1 MIELQK
7 TPFPNGQKWGFFVSY
22 FVSYSFPNPFP
33 LSARRKRFRFLFR
46 FLKPQETATRF
57 LLMQKCI
64 RKRALFGGCFQT
76 EPSARFNAV
85 FFIIA
90 GAAIYPCLLRAR
102 ESGLFRA
109 SMHAAALG
117 CPAATPKRQPPPS
130 VFLALEGSG
139 GSIVSSRF

>member
-7 TPFPNGQKWGFFVSY
+7 TPFPKGQKWGFFVSC

-64 RKRALFGGCFQT
+64 RKRALFGGCFQVSIQPQFCGRFSVFRLT
-76 EPSARFNAV
+76 HARARV
-85 FFIIA
+85 RRI
-90 GAAIYPCLLRAR
+90 GAAL
-102 ESGLFRA
+102 A
-109 SMHAAALG
+109 SHGM
-117 CPAATPKRQPPPS
+117 ATVVCAHNWLTMIRRKTDDLPIMWS
-130 VFLALEGSG
+130 AG
-139 GSIVSSRF
+139 VSAQN

>member
-76 EPSARFNAV
+76 ET
-85 FFIIA
+85 IA
-90 GAAIYPCLLRAR
+90 ALFRHSMLRAR
-102 ESGLFRA
+102 EIAPPQHGPPAVLDI
-109 SMHAAALG
+109 
-117 CPAATPKRQPPPS
+117 PAAGRPKQLNES
-130 VFLALEGSG
+130 
-139 GSIVSSRF
+139 